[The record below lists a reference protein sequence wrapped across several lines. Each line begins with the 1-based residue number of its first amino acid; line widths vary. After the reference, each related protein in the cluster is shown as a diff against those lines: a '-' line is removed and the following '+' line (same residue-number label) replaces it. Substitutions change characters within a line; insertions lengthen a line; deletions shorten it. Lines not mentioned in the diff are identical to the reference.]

1 VFLIFWIVLGI
12 ALSVAEIFIP
22 TFFLFWFGLGAFA
35 AAIVSIF
42 YGLVFQLI
50 AFVVASA
57 LLLIFTRPIA
67 VKMLLRKESPREI
80 NIDAIV
86 GKRAEVVKRIDP
98 LSGTGMVKINGELWR
113 AVTEDNSVVEV
124 ENYVLIQRVDGTKLI
139 VKREEQ

>member
-1 VFLIFWIVLGI
+1 VYLIFWIVLGI

-35 AAIVSIF
+35 AAVVSIF
-42 YGLVFQLI
+42 YGLIVQLI
-50 AFVVASA
+50 VFIVVSA

-67 VKMLLRKESPREI
+67 VKMLLRKEPPEKI

-98 LSGTGMVKINGELWR
+98 AAGTGMVRINGELWR

-124 ENYVLIQRVDGTKLI
+124 DNQVLIRKINGTKLV
-139 VKREEQ
+139 VKKIS

>member
-1 VFLIFWIVLGI
+1 MFLIFWIVLGI

>member
-1 VFLIFWIVLGI
+1 MFLIFWIVLGI

-35 AAIVSIF
+35 AAVVSIF

-139 VKREEQ
+139 VKKEKQ

>member
-1 VFLIFWIVLGI
+1 MFLIFWIVLGI

-139 VKREEQ
+139 VKKEEQ

>member
-1 VFLIFWIVLGI
+1 MFLIFWIVLGI

-35 AAIVSIF
+35 AAVVSVF

-124 ENYVLIQRVDGTKLI
+124 ENYVLIQRVDGTK
-139 VKREEQ
+139 

>member
-1 VFLIFWIVLGI
+1 MFLIFWIVLGI

-35 AAIVSIF
+35 AAVVSIF